1 MKIKRVKKSK
11 KRITK
16 VESRRNSMLEFEVR
30 KNGGKNEKENE
41 LINKVER
48 TIRNTIYISHLIL
61 LNIHLIFN
69 FSSI

>member
-1 MKIKRVKKSK
+1 MKVKRVKKSK

-16 VESRRNSMLEFEVR
+16 VESRRSSMLEFEVR
-30 KNGGKNEKENE
+30 KNGGKNEKKNE
-41 LINKVER
+41 LINKIER
-48 TIRNTIYISHLIL
+48 KIRNTIYISHLIL